1 MFEPRLLKGEALK
14 AAARE
19 ELLWACRLFKEGLGM
34 VGGESIGPALAL

>member
-1 MFEPRLLKGEALK
+1 MNGEALR
-14 AAARE
+14 AAAGE